1 MWREPR
7 YERVRERKY
16 GDEGMEERAQLL
28 YPLEERVLN
37 ESRSVKP
44 SEDRG
49 KCHSVILYFSLILPP
64 FNSYVKRQVG
74 RGTESL
80 QITNAKTFCP

>member
-16 GDEGMEERAQLL
+16 GDEGLEERAQLL

-44 SEDRG
+44 
-49 KCHSVILYFSLILPP
+49 
-64 FNSYVKRQVG
+64 
-74 RGTESL
+74 
-80 QITNAKTFCP
+80 

>member
-37 ESRSVKP
+37 ESLGLLNRRKIEASVTL
-44 SEDRG
+44 
-49 KCHSVILYFSLILPP
+49 LYC
-64 FNSYVKRQVG
+64 
-74 RGTESL
+74 
-80 QITNAKTFCP
+80 TFH

>member
-1 MWREPR
+1 MLILKFRVSIQQGFKKIDLESLVALQGRQWMWREPR

-44 SEDRG
+44 
-49 KCHSVILYFSLILPP
+49 
-64 FNSYVKRQVG
+64 
-74 RGTESL
+74 
-80 QITNAKTFCP
+80 